1 MVETG
6 SDKPIEGLEAL
17 KAPGRSDA
25 RRRAAKERILATAEL
40 PLARRRQPTS
50 SWEILAAWGRPGLVA
65 ASIALAILAGSLR
78 PWQAWQQEPSQPAV
92 LEEAIRGAG
101 EPEGVPAMLVAYSE
115 PDVEAVAAA
124 ALLERNGNGSVIP
137 DNVEQW

>member
-17 KAPGRSDA
+17 KAPRRSDA
-25 RRRAAKERILATAEL
+25 RRRAANERILASAEL
-40 PLARRRQPTS
+40 PLARRRRPTT

-65 ASIALAILAGSLR
+65 ASVALAILAGSLQ
-78 PWQAWQQEPSQPAV
+78 PWQAWQQEPSQPVV
-92 LEEAIRGAG
+92 LEEVIGAAG
-101 EPEGVPAMLVAYSE
+101 EAEGVPALLVAYGE
-115 PDVEAVAAA
+115 PDFDAVAAA

-137 DNVEQW
+137 NNVEQR